1 MNMKTLKFFVGVVVL
16 CAMMVSCTKE
26 GKYNPN
32 KKISKITHTYSYK
45 SEYWDGNSWVV
56 DEEMNGDDGSQV
68 WNWDGKQLTSIDYY
82 LAGVLAYT
90 EYFTYEGNLLTS
102 IGFGG
107 DGHYD
112 LVYEKG
118 KITSIEEYDGSERI
132 GVYGVTH
139 EGGKITKIAYTS
151 FSGKSAEV
159 RPLPSFVLGLDL
171 PAPKAQGN
179 MNAPKG
185 TSFEYEFEWAGKNVK
200 HCTYRNAN
208 YMEECFYTY
217 DKKLNPLYGLWEV
230 EEVDFQMIVSK
241 NNVSRVELHSDNS
254 ITLTDY
260 SYTYQGDVPTIATG
274 TSTSSSATE
283 RVSYS
288 TSVIYDYQ

>member
-1 MNMKTLKFFVGVVVL
+1 MKHWKFVV
-16 CAMMVSCTKE
+16 MMIALGALMLSCTKE

-56 DEEMNGDDGSQV
+56 DEELSGDNGSAV
-68 WNWDGKQLTSIDYY
+68 WNWDGKQLESIDYY
-82 LAGVLAYT
+82 SAGVLTYT
-90 EYFTYEGNLLTS
+90 EHFTYEGNRLTS
-102 IGFGG
+102 IGYAGG
-107 DGHYD
+107 GHYD

-118 KITSIEEYDGSERI
+118 KITSIELYDGSERI

-151 FSGKSAEV
+151 FGRSSAEV
-159 RPLPSFVLGLDL
+159 HPLPFFLLGLNL
-171 PAPKAQGN
+171 PGPKEQGN

-185 TSFEYEFEWAGKNVK
+185 ASFEYEFEWAGKNVK
-200 HCTYRNAN
+200 HCTYRSAN
-208 YMEECFYTY
+208 YMEESFYTY
-217 DKKLNPLYGLWEV
+217 DKKLNPLYGMWEV
-230 EEVDFQMIVSK
+230 EGSDFQTIISK

-288 TSVIYDYQ
+288 TSTIYDYE

>member
-1 MNMKTLKFFVGVVVL
+1 MKTLKFLVSVVAL
-16 CAMMVSCTKE
+16 CALTVSCTKE
-26 GKYNPN
+26 GKYGP
-32 KKISKITHTYSYK
+32 KKQISKITHTYSYK

-56 DEEMNGDDGSQV
+56 AEEYNGDDGNEV
-68 WNWDGKQLTSIDYY
+68 WNWKGKQLESIDYY
-82 LAGVLAYT
+82 HEGQLSYT
-90 EYFTYEGNLLTS
+90 EYFTYEKNRLAS
-102 IGFGG
+102 INYGG
-107 DGHYD
+107 SDHYEFI
-112 LVYEKG
+112 YEKG
-118 KITSIEEYDGSERI
+118 KITSIELYDGSERI

-139 EGGKITKIAYTS
+139 DGGKITKIAYTS
-151 FSGKSAEV
+151 FGRSSAEV
-159 RPLPSFVLGLDL
+159 HPLPSFVLGLDL
-171 PAPKAQGN
+171 PATKAQGN
-179 MNAPKG
+179 LNAPKG
-185 TSFEYEFEWAGKNVK
+185 ASFEYEFEWAGKNVK
-200 HCTYRNAN
+200 HCTYRSAN
-208 YMEECFYTY
+208 YMEESFYTY